1 MRSPAPA
8 PSAPRRAR
16 RDPPS
21 SPPCTCRP
29 AGRHGPGRLCPEH
42 IGAGRQLSGS
52 WGFSSAS
59 DQSVKLNQA
68 AGHRQA
74 ERGADPTT
82 QYYTTNTYNTDNR
95 SNYSQTDVTGDGP
108 VTIDVVG
115 GNKIGQ
121 QTYSVGSLNTGSTEI
136 TVMGDGN
143 LIDAN
148 NSATTTGCV
157 DGSISEMSFLWTPT
171 DGSAGRCWPNDQ
183 HQLALGHDVRL
194 HRWRV
199 SVKTWI

>member
-1 MRSPAPA
+1 MTRRLARLALAVPLVAMAPVA
-8 PSAPRRAR
+8 FAQNIS
-16 RDPPS
+16 
-21 SPPCTCRP
+21 
-29 AGRHGPGRLCPEH
+29 GQ
-42 IGAGRQLSGS
+42 GANWSGS

-68 AGHRQA
+68 QVIRQA

-171 DGSAGRCWPNDQ
+171 DGSAGAL
-183 HQLALGHDVRL
+183 LAEPTNTNSLWDMTSASIGGGCQ
-194 HRWRV
+194 
-199 SVKTWI
+199 